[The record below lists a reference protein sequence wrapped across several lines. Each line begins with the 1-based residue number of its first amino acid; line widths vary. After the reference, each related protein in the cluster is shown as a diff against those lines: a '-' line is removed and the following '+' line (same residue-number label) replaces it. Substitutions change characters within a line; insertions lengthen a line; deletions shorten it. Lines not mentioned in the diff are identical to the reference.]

1 MLKKL
6 ILAVA
11 LVAAAALPAQAGDRD
26 RDHRHDRHHHD
37 RHHHRQNHRIEHW
50 HGHHGHVGHPIYY
63 RRHVS
68 QCFWQGGYWASQ
80 PILGAAGVYFYQSV
94 WVPAQYVCY

>member
-26 RDHRHDRHHHD
+26 RDHRHDRHQ
-37 RHHHRQNHRIEHW
+37 HRQNHRIEHW
-50 HGHHGHVGHPIYY
+50 HGHQGHVGHPIYY
-63 RRHVS
+63 RRHAS